1 MLAVVL
7 CASSYITAQES
18 FNAILGRANNA
29 ENSQDWAAA
38 EKAYRQL
45 IADYPESRQISQ
57 IVANLA
63 LVQSLQGRDSVAIAT
78 LDEALAKMNQT
89 LCCSNVA
96 ASCA

>member
-1 MLAVVL
+1 MLAVAL
-7 CASSYITAQES
+7 CASSYIMAQES
-18 FNAILGRANNA
+18 FNTILGRANNA

-45 IADYPESRQISQ
+45 ITDYPESRQISQ